1 MCKGHTNVFKEQA
14 RKSVQ
19 VMDPKLEISALI
31 NELENMCIFI
41 LYLPPHDKPKLLLP

>member
-1 MCKGHTNVFKEQA
+1 MFKEQA

-31 NELENMCIFI
+31 NELENICIFI
-41 LYLPPHDKPKLLLP
+41 LYLPPPDKPKLLLP